1 MELTDDDASE
11 ERTVASEELKDF
23 SALIN
28 KTRPERLAYGTA
40 ADKTWSLIVKN

>member
-28 KTRPERLAYGTA
+28 KRARRGWRMAPLLTKLGA
-40 ADKTWSLIVKN
+40 S